1 MFFVKLKRTVKS
13 GFVNFWRNGWV
24 SLATVLVMSIT
35 LFVIG
40 SLIFGK
46 ALLLSSLGQIEDK
59 VDITVYF
66 KTDASEVDVLAL
78 KDSLV
83 ELDEVKDVHYISRDE
98 ALILFKTRHTN
109 NSLIIQS
116 LEELDENPLG
126 ASLNI
131 KAQNPSQYESIARF
145 LEAGVFSA
153 IDKINY
159 NQNRLVIDRLS
170 NILQTSKNVGTGISL
185 VLTFV
190 ALLVTFNTI
199 RLAIYT
205 SKEEIKTMRLVG
217 ASNRYVRGPFIVEG
231 ILYGVLASIFTMII
245 FYPLTFWLG
254 SFSER
259 FFGGVNVFY
268 YYLTNFVETFA
279 ILTLIGVSLGTFS
292 SWFASRRYLK
302 A

>member
-1 MFFVKLKRTVKS
+1 MIFTKTKRVLKA
-13 GFVNFWRNGWV
+13 GFINFWRNGWV
-24 SLATVLVMSIT
+24 SLATILVMSIT

-40 SLIFGK
+40 SLIFSK
-46 ALLLSSLGQIEDK
+46 ALLLSSLDKLQDK

-66 KTDASEVDVLAL
+66 KTDAEEGEIMAL
-78 KDSLV
+78 QDSLLN
-83 ELDEVKDVHYISRDE
+83 LDEIKRVDYVSRDR
-98 ALILFKTRHTN
+98 ALSLFRERHLN

-116 LEELDENPLG
+116 LEELGENPLG

-131 KAQNPSQYESIARF
+131 KAKNPSHYESIARY
-145 LEAGVFSA
+145 LEAGVFSV

-159 NQNRLVIDRLS
+159 NQNKMVIDRLS
-170 NILQTSKNVGTGISL
+170 GILQTSRSVGTVISL

-205 SKEEIKTMRLVG
+205 NRKEIKIMRLVG
-217 ASNRYVRGPFIVEG
+217 ASNRYIRGPFVVEG
-231 ILYGVLASIFTMII
+231 VLYGIISALFTMAI

-254 SFSER
+254 PFSEQ
-259 FFGGVNVFY
+259 FFGGINIFY
-268 YYLTNFVETFA
+268 YYLANFFQIFA
-279 ILTLIGVSLGTFS
+279 ILSAVGVVLGVFS

-302 A
+302 V